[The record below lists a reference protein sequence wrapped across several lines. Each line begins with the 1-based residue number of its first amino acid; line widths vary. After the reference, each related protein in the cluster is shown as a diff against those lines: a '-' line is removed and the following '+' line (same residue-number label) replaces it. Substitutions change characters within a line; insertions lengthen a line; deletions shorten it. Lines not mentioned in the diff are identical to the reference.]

1 MYRYIIKRLL
11 QMIPVILGVSFLI
24 FFIMNLAPG
33 DVLSFMT
40 QEASLNAE
48 ELAELR
54 AYYNLDKPLVVRYF
68 IYMKGLVKGD
78 LGVSY
83 LTKKPV
89 LTSFL
94 QRLPAT
100 LKLASSAVLVS
111 LVISIPLGIY
121 SSIKRGSVKDNVS
134 MVVALLGLSIP
145 NFWLG
150 LMLIIVFALK
160 LNWLPSGGDSGLL
173 SIILPAIT
181 VGTGLTA
188 ALTRTTRSSMLD
200 VIRQDYLRTARAKGA
215 SEKSVILKHA
225 LKNALIPIITVSGI
239 QLAAAL
245 GGSALT
251 ETVFSWP
258 GVGRLIIDAV
268 NSRDTPMVVGC
279 IIMKTI
285 LIGIV
290 LLIVDLLYSFVDPRI
305 KAQYVKGGKK

>member
-111 LVISIPLGIY
+111 LVISIPLE
-121 SSIKRGSVKDNVS
+121 
-134 MVVALLGLSIP
+134 LL
-145 NFWLG
+145 F
-150 LMLIIVFALK
+150 
-160 LNWLPSGGDSGLL
+160 
-173 SIILPAIT
+173 
-181 VGTGLTA
+181 
-188 ALTRTTRSSMLD
+188 
-200 VIRQDYLRTARAKGA
+200 
-215 SEKSVILKHA
+215 H
-225 LKNALIPIITVSGI
+225 
-239 QLAAAL
+239 
-245 GGSALT
+245 
-251 ETVFSWP
+251 
-258 GVGRLIIDAV
+258 
-268 NSRDTPMVVGC
+268 
-279 IIMKTI
+279 KTWKCE
-285 LIGIV
+285 
-290 LLIVDLLYSFVDPRI
+290 R
-305 KAQYVKGGKK
+305 